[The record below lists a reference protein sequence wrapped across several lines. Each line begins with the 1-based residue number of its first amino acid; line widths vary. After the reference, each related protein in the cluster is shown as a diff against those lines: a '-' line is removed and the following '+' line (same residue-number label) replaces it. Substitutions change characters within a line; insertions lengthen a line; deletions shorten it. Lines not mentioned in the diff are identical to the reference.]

1 MTTTIPEPNKRPR
14 CFLSWFAMLLC
25 IAIPATAVAQ
35 QNSKGK
41 KETVAAR
48 PLLKQT
54 ITRNESQ
61 RFGYGG
67 TVSIVGAPVGSITID
82 SWQRDEVAVS
92 ANVEL
97 QAESEDDL
105 RRLAALNT
113 FVFDQDVNHIRVVT
127 TGTHDK
133 QFMKRAAKDFPK
145 KLLGLPW
152 RIDFRIRVP
161 SSTDLEIDAGRGP
174 ISVVGVEGALRIS
187 ASESETKLM
196 LGGGTVTATIG
207 VGKVELLIPSRSWR
221 GNGVQLRLAAGSVT
235 AEFPI
240 GFSGD
245 IDAQILRTGSIE
257 DSFGALQP
265 RERPGITPQTVK
277 ARAGAGGAYFQFIVG
292 DGMVYLKKRSS
303 D

>member
-1 MTTTIPEPNKRPR
+1 MKAKILELKNYPR
-14 CFLSWFAMLLC
+14 CFLSCLALLLW
-25 IAIPATAVAQ
+25 IAIPPAAIAQ
-35 QNSKGK
+35 QGSKDK
-41 KETVAAR
+41 KDIVAPR

-61 RFGYGG
+61 HFGYGG
-67 TVSIVGAPVGSITID
+67 TVSIVGAPVGSVTIEA
-82 SWQRDEVAVS
+82 WQRNEVAVS
-92 ANVEL
+92 ANIEL
-97 QAESEDDL
+97 QAETDDDL
-105 RRLAALNT
+105 KRLAAVNT
-113 FVFDQDVNHIRVVT
+113 FVFDEDVNHIRVVT

-133 QFMKRAAKDFPK
+133 KFMKRAAKDFPK

-152 RIDFRIRVP
+152 KIDFRIRVP
-161 SSTDLEIDAGRGP
+161 PATDLEIDAGRGP

-196 LGGGTVTATIG
+196 LAGGTVTATIG
-207 VGKVELLIPSRSWR
+207 IGKVDLMVPSRSWR

-235 AEFPI
+235 AEFPV

-257 DSFGALQP
+257 DSFGALQA
-265 RERPGITPQTVK
+265 RERPGITPQTLK

-292 DGMVYLKKRSS
+292 DGMVYLKKRVS

>member
-174 ISVVGVEGALRIS
+174 ISV
-187 ASESETKLM
+187 
-196 LGGGTVTATIG
+196 
-207 VGKVELLIPSRSWR
+207 RS
-221 GNGVQLRLAAGSVT
+221 
-235 AEFPI
+235 
-240 GFSGD
+240 
-245 IDAQILRTGSIE
+245 
-257 DSFGALQP
+257 
-265 RERPGITPQTVK
+265 
-277 ARAGAGGAYFQFIVG
+277 
-292 DGMVYLKKRSS
+292 
-303 D
+303 

>member
-1 MTTTIPEPNKRPR
+1 MTTTILEPNKRLR
-14 CFLSWFAMLLC
+14 CFISYFALLLF
-25 IAIPATAVAQ
+25 IAIPASPVAQ
-35 QNSKGK
+35 QNAKDK

-48 PLLKQT
+48 QLLKQT

-67 TVSIVGAPVGSITID
+67 TVSIVGAPVGSITIE
-82 SWQRDEVAVS
+82 SWQRNEVAVS
-92 ANVEL
+92 ANIEL
-97 QAESEDDL
+97 QAESDDDL
-105 RRLAALNT
+105 KRLAAVNT
-113 FVFDQDVNHIRVVT
+113 FVFDEDLNHIRVVT

-133 QFMKRAAKDFPK
+133 QFMKRTAKDFPK

-152 RIDFRIRVP
+152 KIDFRIRVP
-161 SSTDLEIDAGRGP
+161 PATDLEIDAGRGP

-196 LGGGTVTATIG
+196 LAGGTVTATIG
-207 VGKVELLIPSRSWR
+207 IGKVDLLVPSRSWR

-235 AEFPI
+235 AEFPV

-257 DSFGALQP
+257 DSFGALQA
-265 RERPGITPQTVK
+265 RERPGITLQMVK

-292 DGMVYLKKRSS
+292 DGMVYLKKRSN